1 MLNFM
6 SNKDKI
12 MNAMQF
18 DYDVIVVGGGHAG
31 SEASLACAH
40 RGDKTLL
47 ISLNIKMMA
56 NMPCNPSIGG
66 SAKGIVV
73 REIDAL
79 GGFMGKV
86 CDQEYLQMKMLNTK
100 KGPGVQ
106 CLRAQADKQRYPHHM
121 QDVLLNTPNLDVLE
135 DEVKG
140 ILYEEN
146 KILGVYTATRK
157 IYSKAVIL
165 TTGTYM
171 NADILRGH
179 HKTRQG
185 PDGEKPS
192 IGLSDCLREMGIKL
206 ERLKTGTPQR
216 IAKESIDY
224 SKTEVQYGNVE
235 DQAFSYETHS
245 FIPIS
250 EQVPCYLIYTTPET
264 HQIIRDH
271 LGDSAMYGG
280 IVEGV
285 GPRYCPSI
293 EDKIVRFAD
302 KPRHQ
307 LFLEPESYDTNSI
320 YLQGFS
326 TSMPEDVQDLMVHS
340 LPGLEHAKILKYA
353 YAIEYDSFASD
364 EFDST
369 LMIKKYPGLFIA
381 GQICGTSGYEEAA
394 GLGLMAGINASLYI
408 RNEEPFILKRDEAY
422 IGVMIDDLITKGTK
436 EPYRLLSSRAE
447 YRLLLRNDNA
457 DLRLTEFG
465 HKYGLISES
474 RYQSF
479 LDKKN
484 KINKI
489 QKILNE
495 TYFGATSPV
504 NDYLIS
510 LGYEKLTCGV
520 KGSDLL
526 KRNGVS
532 YNKLKEYLTF
542 DEDLSLDHLG
552 EFELEVSIKYEGYIE
567 SERKETIKFRK
578 LEDIKLSQDTDYMKM
593 DGLRIEARQKLN
605 IVKPLTIGQAS
616 RISGVNPSDVAILVM
631 NLKKIKKL

>member
-1 MLNFM
+1 
-6 SNKDKI
+6 
-12 MNAMQF
+12 
-18 DYDVIVVGGGHAG
+18 
-31 SEASLACAH
+31 
-40 RGDKTLL
+40 
-47 ISLNIKMMA
+47 MMA

-106 CLRAQADKQRYPHHM
+106 CLRAQADKKRYPHHM
-121 QDVLLNTPNLDVLE
+121 QEVLLNTPNLTVLE

-140 ILYEEN
+140 ILYEGN
-146 KILGVYTATRK
+146 KILGVFTPDKK

-171 NADILRGH
+171 NSDILRGH
-179 HKTRQG
+179 TKYMGG

-192 IGLSDCLREMGIKL
+192 IGLSDCLKEMGIKL
-206 ERLKTGTPQR
+206 QRLKTGTPQR

-224 SKTEVQYGNVE
+224 SQTEVQYGNVE

-245 FIPIS
+245 FIKIKD
-250 EQVPCYLIYTTPET
+250 QIPCYLIYTTPET
-264 HQIIRDH
+264 HKIIREH
-271 LGDSAMYGG
+271 LKDSAMYGG
-280 IVEGV
+280 LVEGI

-293 EDKIVRFAD
+293 EDKIVRFSD

-326 TSMPEDVQDLMVHS
+326 TSMPENIQDLMVHS
-340 LPGLEHAKILKYA
+340 LPGLQNAKILKYA
-353 YAIEYDSFASD
+353 YAIEYDAFETD
-364 EFDST
+364 EYDST
-369 LMIKKYPGLFIA
+369 LMIKKYPGLFIG

-408 RNEEPFILKRDEAY
+408 KGEEPFILKRDEAY
-422 IGVMIDDLITKGTK
+422 IGVMIDDLITKGAK

-447 YRLLLRNDNA
+447 YRLLLRSDNA
-457 DLRLTEFG
+457 DLRLTDFG
-465 HKYGLISES
+465 HKYGLISEE
-474 RYQSF
+474 RYQKF
-479 LDKKN
+479 LNKKEKFN
-484 KINKI
+484 EITS
-489 QKILNE
+489 ILND
-495 TYFGATSPV
+495 TFFGATSPI
-504 NDYLIS
+504 NDYLVK
-510 LGYEKLTCGV
+510 LGYDKLTYGV
-520 KGSDLL
+520 SGKDLL

-532 YNKLKEYLTF
+532 YHELKNYLNLNS
-542 DEDLSLDHLG
+542 DLELDNLG

-567 SERKETIKFRK
+567 SERKEAIKFRK
-578 LEDIKLSQDTDYMKM
+578 LEDIKLNKDTDYSNM
-593 DGLRIEARQKLN
+593 DGLRLEARQKLN
-605 IVKPLTIGQAS
+605 AVKPLTIGQAS
-616 RISGVNPSDVAILVM
+616 RISGVNPSDISILVM
-631 NLKKIKKL
+631 NLRKGNKL

>member
-1 MLNFM
+1 
-6 SNKDKI
+6 
-12 MNAMQF
+12 MQF
-18 DYDVIVVGGGHAG
+18 DYDIIVVGGGHAG
-31 SEASLACAH
+31 SEAALACAH

-106 CLRAQADKQRYPHHM
+106 CLRAQADKKRYPHHM
-121 QDVLLNTPNLDVLE
+121 QEVLLNTPNLTVLE

-140 ILYEEN
+140 ILYEGN
-146 KILGVYTATRK
+146 KILGVFTSDKK

-171 NADILRGH
+171 NSDILRGH
-179 HKTRQG
+179 TKYMGG

-192 IGLSDCLREMGIKL
+192 IGLSDCLKEMGIRL
-206 ERLKTGTPQR
+206 QRLKTGTPQR

-224 SKTEVQYGNVE
+224 SQTEVQYGNVE

-245 FIPIS
+245 FIKIKD
-250 EQVPCYLIYTTPET
+250 QIPCYLIYTTPET
-264 HQIIRDH
+264 HKIILEH
-271 LGDSAMYGG
+271 LKDSAMYGG
-280 IVEGV
+280 LVEGI

-293 EDKIVRFAD
+293 EDKIVRFSD

-326 TSMPEDVQDLMVHS
+326 TSMPENIQDLMVHS
-340 LPGLEHAKILKYA
+340 LPGLQNAKILKYA
-353 YAIEYDSFASD
+353 YAIEYDAFETD
-364 EFDST
+364 EYDST
-369 LMIKKYPGLFIA
+369 LMIKKYPGLFIG

-408 RNEEPFILKRDEAY
+408 KGEEPFILKRDEAY
-422 IGVMIDDLITKGTK
+422 IGVMIDDLITKGAK

-447 YRLLLRNDNA
+447 YRLLLRSDNA
-457 DLRLTEFG
+457 DLRLTDFG
-465 HKYGLISES
+465 HKYGLISEE
-474 RYQSF
+474 RYQKF
-479 LDKKN
+479 LNKKEKFN
-484 KINKI
+484 EITS
-489 QKILNE
+489 ILND
-495 TYFGATSPV
+495 TFFGATSPV
-504 NDYLIS
+504 NDYLVK
-510 LGYEKLTCGV
+510 LGYDKLTYGV
-520 KGSDLL
+520 SGKDLL

-532 YNKLKEYLTF
+532 YHELKNYLNLNS
-542 DEDLSLDHLG
+542 DLELDNLG

-567 SERKETIKFRK
+567 SERKEAIKFRK
-578 LEDIKLSQDTDYMKM
+578 LEDIKLNKDTDYSNM
-593 DGLRIEARQKLN
+593 DGLRLEARQKLN
-605 IVKPLTIGQAS
+605 AVKPLTIGQAS
-616 RISGVNPSDVAILVM
+616 RISGVNPSDISILVM
-631 NLKKIKKL
+631 NLRKGNKL